1 MAVMKVGA
9 GGIETMSGALK
20 RPKKQDGH
28 NHGNYLV
35 ATHRKAATE
44 NPNCQRVYSFDADRY
59 KRSTPLSSREMSA
72 RQRFTAVAAAVKARA
87 NDINQIT
94 QDQLAFKA
102 QKDQPGGKKTMK
114 AYYWK
119 VCGDAYDEAHQG

>member
-1 MAVMKVGA
+1 MGVVKYSP
-9 GGIETMSGALK
+9 GIEFVKGSLAK
-20 RPKKQDGH
+20 PKKQDGH
-28 NHGNYLV
+28 NHGDYLIG
-35 ATHRKAATE
+35 THREAATT
-44 NPNCQRVYSFDADRY
+44 NPNCTRLYVRKADVYDRV
-59 KRSTPLSSREMSA
+59 TPVTSREMSA

-94 QDQLAFKA
+94 QDQIAFKA